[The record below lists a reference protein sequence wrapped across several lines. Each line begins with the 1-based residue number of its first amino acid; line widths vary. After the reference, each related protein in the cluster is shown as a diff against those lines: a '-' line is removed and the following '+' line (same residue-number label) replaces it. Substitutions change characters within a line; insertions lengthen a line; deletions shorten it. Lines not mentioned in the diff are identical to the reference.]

1 MARAAKSQTETLFF
15 LFSGN
20 CFGDLSWDKEKRLLT
35 WDNCPLPFQKKQ
47 HNSQVTNGSDGRWV
61 QTSPLY
67 VQPSFQPHVF
77 GDCQWLGGVLGRGW
91 WLSFCLVLEGISRQ
105 LGKESEARLT
115 LTVQSSL
122 NKAPKPQLEKKKNQN
137 QVCRANKHIFCC
149 FQFCFYLQK
158 KKKTYKEDK
167 HINKSWRTI
176 LQKQIIKHI
185 NFTSSPLFLTEI
197 LHISMILFC
206 FLFFFSSSAGNQVV
220 ITAFI

>member
-122 NKAPKPQLEKKKNQN
+122 NKAPKPQLEKKKIRIRFVEPTN
-137 QVCRANKHIFCC
+137 IFSVVSS
-149 FQFCFYLQK
+149 FAFSFKEKKNLQRRQA
-158 KKKTYKEDK
+158 
-167 HINKSWRTI
+167 H
-176 LQKQIIKHI
+176 
-185 NFTSSPLFLTEI
+185 
-197 LHISMILFC
+197 
-206 FLFFFSSSAGNQVV
+206 
-220 ITAFI
+220 